1 MGGVCARRARVLV
14 GEEKTTGQFTKN
26 HQCRTTGKEG
36 KSEPVSVGPLTHCE
50 TVWVPKKL
58 AEENNEKLVFLNLLY
73 VSNPKKWRN
82 SESTP
87 VPPLPDV

>member
-1 MGGVCARRARVLV
+1 MRGVLAFWLERRRRQDNSLKIISV
-14 GEEKTTGQFTKN
+14 ERQEKKV
-26 HQCRTTGKEG
+26 KV
-36 KSEPVSVGPLTHCE
+36 KPVSVGPLTHCE

-58 AEENNEKLVFLNLLY
+58 AEENNEKLVFLNLLC